1 MSGRHLARGMT
12 LVELVVVL
20 VLVVAMA
27 AAAMPSVQVWIRN
40 TEIRNVATSIQAGM
54 QRARAEAMRR
64 NERVTFSLV
73 TLSDNGRMD
82 NSCAVAENGS
92 SWVVSLDEPAGQCGA
107 TVGDAAAAPRLIDV
121 HATGSK
127 AAAVKVLATAANDG
141 DAAQVAFDGFGRVA
155 GPANSIVL
163 VDITSGTAGDDFRDL
178 RIMVGNGGTV
188 RMCEPKIAKGGTD
201 PRAC

>member
-12 LVELVVVL
+12 LIELVVVL
-20 VLVVAMA
+20 VLVLAMAMA
-27 AAAMPSVQVWIRN
+27 AIPSVQVWIRN

-73 TLSDNGRMD
+73 TLSQSGRMD
-82 NSCAVAENGS
+82 NSCGVAENGS

-107 TVGDAAAAPRLIDV
+107 TIGDPAAAPRLLDG
-121 HATGSK
+121 HATGVK
-127 AAAVKVLATAANDG
+127 DTAVKVLGTSANAG

-155 GPANSIVL
+155 GPANSIVI

-178 RIMVGNGGTV
+178 RIMVGTGGTV

>member
-1 MSGRHLARGMT
+1 MT
-12 LVELVVVL
+12 LIELVVVL
-20 VLVVAMA
+20 VLVLAMA
-27 AAAMPSVQVWIRN
+27 MAAMPSVQVWIRN

-73 TLSDNGRMD
+73 SLSANGRMD
-82 NSCAVAENGS
+82 DSCAVKENGS
-92 SWVVSLDEPAGQCGA
+92 SWVVSLDEPGGQCGA
-107 TVGDAAAAPRLIDV
+107 RIGDTAAAPRLLDA
-121 HATGSK
+121 HATGVK
-127 AAAVKVLATAANDG
+127 TGAVEVLGTASNDG
-141 DAAQVAFDGFGRVA
+141 DAAQLIFDGFGRVA
-155 GPANSIVL
+155 GPANSIAI

-178 RIMVGNGGTV
+178 RIMVGSGGTV